1 MSRTST
7 APSAPNSASARAPGA
22 ALWRQPQSH
31 QQRIRVLLTL
41 NNEDALPARE
51 EGRTVSC
58 GMPWRIRFGAD
69 IFNVLNQ
76 PNFASPSAVLTDNS
90 FGISRS
96 MMNASSGSGNASTG
110 RGYNSL
116 YTIGGLRAIQMA
128 LKLVFWSD
136 PSVCRKGVFQ
146 SGAGSPGRSRRH
158 DQIRS
163 MRASLASAHAS
174 SSLVDLVTLVAAI
187 NALNSTS

>member
-1 MSRTST
+1 
-7 APSAPNSASARAPGA
+7 
-22 ALWRQPQSH
+22 
-31 QQRIRVLLTL
+31 
-41 NNEDALPARE
+41 
-51 EGRTVSC
+51 
-58 GMPWRIRFGAD
+58 MPWRIRFGAD

-110 RGYNSL
+110 GGYNSL

-163 MRASLASAHAS
+163 MRASLAVRS
-174 SSLVDLVTLVAAI
+174 
-187 NALNSTS
+187 